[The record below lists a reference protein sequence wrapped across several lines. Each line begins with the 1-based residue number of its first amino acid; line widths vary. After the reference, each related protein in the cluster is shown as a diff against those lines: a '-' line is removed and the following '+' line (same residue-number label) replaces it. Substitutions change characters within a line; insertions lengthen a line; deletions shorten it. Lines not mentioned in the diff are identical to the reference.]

1 MATVDEVDSASYTG
15 GFAVAAIAPLFC
27 TIGITLWDLHWTSRG
42 GHPFMLN
49 LFKCSTM
56 SILFALITVLA
67 LPSYPSGRWSGDA
80 VGWLFLSSILGIAIG
95 DTLWL
100 AALKHLGAREM
111 ILVDSTKPFMV
122 ALFGWLMLG
131 EGLTWAWMVGCTITM
146 GAVTWVSLERA
157 GIGTCSRPA
166 TSGVSSS
173 SSLEHVDVEL
183 RETASAA
190 GGRSEGSGAGAK
202 PSGPSVVASARRSEG
217 FVFAFLNVVF
227 DAVGAVITKKHAGK
241 LLTWEINLVRFGF
254 AASLMCVLVVAR
266 GIGTG
271 FGARP
276 SSAVTAASA
285 SPPPRGGAWH
295 RLPVLGSARAWG
307 LVLLGCLSTTF
318 ICPLL
323 TAWALFRIDVAVYG
337 TLTSTGPIYSLP
349 VVRLLKKERV
359 SWRAVSGAFVAVGG
373 VLVLRLAGATSHG
386 ASPSS

>member
-1 MATVDEVDSASYTG
+1 VNKSRMASDANPAAYTG
-15 GFAVAAIAPLFC
+15 GFVVAAIAPLFC
-27 TIGITLWDLHWTSRG
+27 TIGITLCDMHWTSKG

-56 SILFALITVLA
+56 SILFALVTTIA
-67 LPSYPSGRWSGDA
+67 SPSHPAGRWTGDA
-80 VGWLFLSSILGIAIG
+80 VGWLILSSILGIAIG

-157 GIGTCSRPA
+157 GLGGCSRPA
-166 TSGVSSS
+166 SSAVTSS
-173 SSLEHVDVEL
+173 SSLKHVDVEA
-183 RETASAA
+183 REVSRAA
-190 GGRSEGSGAGAK
+190 GGGGASSGSDAE
-202 PSGPSVVASARRSEG
+202 PSPTPETADAHRTQG

-227 DAVGAVITKKHAGK
+227 DAVGAVITKQHAGN

-254 AASLMCVLVVAR
+254 AAALMCALV
-266 GIGTG
+266 
-271 FGARP
+271 GAR
-276 SSAVTAASA
+276 AVTTGLGALSVPAATATSTSA
-285 SPPPRGGAWH
+285 TSGRPWH
-295 RLPVLGSARAWG
+295 RLPVLGSARAWRI
-307 LVLLGCLSTTF
+307 VLLGCLSTTF
-318 ICPLL
+318 VCPLL

-349 VVRLLKKERV
+349 VVRLLKKEHV
-359 SWRAVSGAFVAVGG
+359 SRRAVCGAFVAVGG
-373 VLVLRLAGATSHG
+373 VIILRLAGST
-386 ASPSS
+386 SPS